1 MPLIAVASLVAEQS
15 LGLEAFSSC
24 SSQAVEHTIVVVH
37 GLSCGTWD
45 LLDQGSNPCLLH

>member
-24 SSQAVEHTIVVVH
+24 SSRAVEHTVVVVH